1 MANMDSVF
9 ITQLYILNEIEKL
22 GGISMSL
29 ATEIEERLKGKVQLE
44 KILHSLMEEE
54 RGRTIKMVSLS

>member
-22 GGISMSL
+22 GGSSMSL
-29 ATEIEERLKGKVQLE
+29 TRD
-44 KILHSLMEEE
+44 
-54 RGRTIKMVSLS
+54 